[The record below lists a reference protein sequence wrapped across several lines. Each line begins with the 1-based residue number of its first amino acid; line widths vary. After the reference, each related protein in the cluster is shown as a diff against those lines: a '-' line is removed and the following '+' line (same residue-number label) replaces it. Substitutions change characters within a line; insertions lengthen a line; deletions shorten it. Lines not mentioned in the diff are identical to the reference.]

1 MSSIAISNGEDSKSE
16 GKEANLGKT
25 LAFSSF
31 RLQVNILQL
40 ISCFSQW
47 YKKCNGFKMDQ
58 QIRIKYSKY

>member
-47 YKKCNGFKMDQ
+47 YNRSVMV
-58 QIRIKYSKY
+58 SKWTSK